1 MTVQFNWDGA
11 NNPVGQTIDQMLY
24 RIRSNDKEGLI
35 FDSATLADFIED
47 SDGVMAVFDALVT
60 PYSRLERKVNQ
71 LRLVMD
77 KAIPDLETV
86 SVQVSEPFKQNGS
99 VHVAAVFELS
109 DGQTVSVVFH
119 NPDSTPN
126 KLVASDEM
134 ISWKWML
141 NKKDITIVVAP
152 ENGRD
157 LAIREVGRR
166 IMKLAHKNSTGFARL
181 NQKRAEKLENIKNL
195 TGEVEQ
201 LEQTLSGLEKEIEA
215 AKAEQA
221 RIEEEKNNIPMIK
234 QLFEKLVRGGWK
246 LKNGHD
252 DFLSKE
258 EYAFGAKSN
267 VVVDFNS
274 FDTVKSDIEITAV
287 GGGSKTMH
295 IGTSDLEAEFDEFKI
310 IVEDLMSALHGNGT
324 VDSLLNLL
332 QNTFKMQ
339 CERLAPLIFNVTT
352 PRTSSGVTIELDDDG
367 TFQFESD
374 HLSVDHLQGEDNQ
387 ALIAKKLDEL
397 DFVASQGAFDDDPE
411 LEGDVI
417 QGGVFKGKSF
427 DFAYTIEQIEIAVNS
442 LSSLSLVFG
451 DFNHTAAAGGTL
463 FDSIASE
470 SNPPIEGITAQIGYK
485 PTDIVMARVS
495 VDAAGNAI
503 IYRGETGTTQERGI
517 DAPTSYSQFVPVFKR
532 LIAELTKE
540 PELEEK
546 LPELKAYLDTF
557 TPLKRG
563 QVLKSL
569 SRAAYDLDGARVT
582 VAETVISLAKSE
594 GARVGVNGKDEVSLM
609 NDKHTLSSKLGKIP
623 MNFGIWLIES
633 GTVKPKPAAP
643 ESKYPDDFDP
653 TTPENYALVKE
664 NGDLEMFQDQLDAF
678 FQNRFIDVRNALR
691 DLGWEGEQGRDLSK
705 NGYTAI
711 PHFKQA
717 GAGANLVGIHYTLN
731 GPDGKDIGFF
741 MSDTLTLSAEQ
752 YADRV
757 NMGLPAQPE
766 PIVVNGSDPLD
777 ISMANK
783 QNAIQLAENLKTFS
797 QQSWVMRTTLND
809 VKDLSVDQFRE
820 LYQADLEALKSEHD
834 QVIAAFNTLFRA
846 AKVKD
851 RDVIQEIA
859 NETNSIYK
867 LLAPKGK
874 QLESEWQKLGGEYTA
889 YQKSLNTDPIVDPDP
904 DTGDDEINTFLNDV
918 IANPGNHTNDESL
931 DRLTELAESLGD
943 DETSEFAITVN
954 KAAKAV
960 QEVAFKQLQDMV
972 SQG

>member
-221 RIEEEKNNIPMIK
+221 RIEEERNNIPMIK
-234 QLFEKLVRGGWK
+234 QLFEKLVRRGWK

-258 EYAFGAKSN
+258 EYAFAGKST
-267 VVVDFNS
+267 VVVDFNNFDAQKS
-274 FDTVKSDIEITAV
+274 QIEIAVVGGPSKVMNVATTDLDAEYDEFATIVAELVSEVHGAGVIDTVADW
-287 GGGSKTMH
+287 
-295 IGTSDLEAEFDEFKI
+295 LESIYGMK
-310 IVEDLMSALHGNGT
+310 
-324 VDSLLNLL
+324 
-332 QNTFKMQ
+332 
-339 CERLAPLIFNVTT
+339 CERVNKLTLNVTT
-352 PRTSSGVTIELDDDG
+352 TRTQSEVTIELNEDG
-367 TFQFESD
+367 TFHVESD
-374 HLSVDHLQGEDNQ
+374 ELSVQHLQGEDSHFYV
-387 ALIAKKLDEL
+387 AKQIDEM
-397 DFVASQGAFDDDPE
+397 DFVLAYTQFDDDPE
-411 LEGDVI
+411 LHGDVI
-417 QGGVFKGKSF
+417 QGGALKGKT
-427 DFAYTIEQIEIAVNS
+427 FAYAHTIEQIEIAVDS
-442 LSSLSLVFG
+442 MSDLTVAFG
-451 DFNHTAAAGGTL
+451 NFDYTAAAGTL
-463 FDSIASE
+463 FDSVVSE
-470 SNPPIEGITAQIGYK
+470 SNPPIIGITAQIGYT
-485 PTDIVMARVS
+485 PTDVILARIK
-495 VDAAGNAI
+495 VDEQGNAI
-503 IYRGETGTTQERGI
+503 IYSGESGTTQEKGI
-517 DAPTSYSQFVPVFKR
+517 DAPVRHDRITPVLKR
-532 LIAELTKE
+532 LIDGLTAA
-540 PELEEK
+540 PSLEEK

-569 SRAAYDLDGARVT
+569 SRAAYDQDGARVT
-582 VAETVISLAKSE
+582 VAENVISLAKSE
-594 GARVGVNGKDEVSLM
+594 GARVGVNGKDEVALM
-609 NDKHTLSSKLGKIP
+609 NDKHTLNSKLGKIP

-766 PIVVNGSDPLD
+766 PPKETPLD
-777 ISMANK
+777 EMKNGFNLGLKMRGWELS
-783 QNAIQLAENLKTFS
+783 QNESGQVEMKGKSFGSNRDLRAVWAKDNVLNVYADGSKRKILFKFS
-797 QQSWVMRTTLND
+797 LNQS
-809 VKDLSVDQFRE
+809 
-820 LYQADLEALKSEHD
+820 
-834 QVIAAFNTLFRA
+834 A
-846 AKVKD
+846 AKIADEVVRFLD
-851 RDVIQEIA
+851 EVVDALNPAVPDNEPDIQPD
-859 NETNSIYK
+859 NE
-867 LLAPKGK
+867 P
-874 QLESEWQKLGGEYTA
+874 
-889 YQKSLNTDPIVDPDP
+889 VVDP

>member
-126 KLVASDEM
+126 KLAASDEM

-166 IMKLAHKNSTGFARL
+166 IMKLAQKNSTGFARL

-234 QLFEKLVRGGWK
+234 QLFEKLVRRGWK
-246 LKNGHD
+246 MKNGHD
-252 DFLSKE
+252 DLLSKE
-258 EYAFGAKSN
+258 EYAYAGKST
-267 VVVDFNS
+267 VVVDFND
-274 FDTVKSDIEITAV
+274 FDAQKSQIEISVV
-287 GGGSKTMH
+287 GGGSKVMNVAT
-295 IGTSDLEAEFDEFKI
+295 TDLEAEYDEFKI
-310 IVEDLMSALHGNGT
+310 IVEDLMNAVHGTG
-324 VDSLLNLL
+324 VIDSLVNLL
-332 QNTFKMQ
+332 QNTYKMK
-339 CERLAPLIFNVTT
+339 CERLAPIIITVTT
-352 PRTSSGVTIELDDDG
+352 PRTESEVTIELNDDG
-367 TFQFESD
+367 TFHVESD
-374 HLSVDHLQGEDNQ
+374 DLSVKHLEGEDSQ
-387 ALIAKKLDEL
+387 GYIAKQLSEL
-397 DFVASQGAFDDDPE
+397 DFILAYSNFDDDPE
-411 LEGDVI
+411 LGDDVI
-417 QGGVFKGKSF
+417 QGGVFKGKKF

-442 LSSLSLVFG
+442 MPDLTVAFG
-451 DFNHTAAAGGTL
+451 DFNYTAATGSL
-463 FDSIASE
+463 FDSVLSE
-470 SNPPIEGITAQIGYK
+470 SNPPIIGITAQIGYK
-485 PTDIVMARVS
+485 PTDVIMARVE
-495 VDAAGNAI
+495 VDESGNAI
-503 IYRGETGTTQERGI
+503 VYRGENGTKKERNI
-517 DAPTSYSQFVPVFKR
+517 DAPTNYSYFASVFKE
-532 LIAELTKE
+532 LLAELTKE
-540 PELEEK
+540 PELEDK

-569 SRAAYDLDGARVT
+569 SRAAYDQDGARVT
-582 VAETVISLAKSE
+582 VAEIVISLAKSE
-594 GARVGVNGKDEVSLM
+594 GARVGVNGKDEVALM

-766 PIVVNGSDPLD
+766 PPKETPLD
-777 ISMANK
+777 EMKNGFNLGLKMRGWELS
-783 QNAIQLAENLKTFS
+783 QNESGQTEMKGKSFGSNRDLRAVWAKDNVLNVYADGSKRKILFKFS
-797 QQSWVMRTTLND
+797 LNQS
-809 VKDLSVDQFRE
+809 
-820 LYQADLEALKSEHD
+820 
-834 QVIAAFNTLFRA
+834 A
-846 AKVKD
+846 AKIADEVVRFLD
-851 RDVIQEIA
+851 EVVDALNPAVPDNEPDIQPD
-859 NETNSIYK
+859 NE
-867 LLAPKGK
+867 P
-874 QLESEWQKLGGEYTA
+874 
-889 YQKSLNTDPIVDPDP
+889 VVDP

>member
-166 IMKLAHKNSTGFARL
+166 IMKLAQKNSTGFARL

-664 NGDLEMFQDQLDAF
+664 NGDLEMFQDRLDSF
-678 FQNRFIDVRNALR
+678 FQGRFYDVRNALR
-691 DLGWEGEQGRDLSK
+691 GLGWEGEKDLSK
-705 NGYTAI
+705 NGHKLI
-711 PHFKQA
+711 LGFNQV
-717 GAGANLVGIHYTLN
+717 GAGGNLAGITYKTDN
-731 GPDGKDIGFF
+731 GYNYEDDLSRTAEEIAQAIDG
-741 MSDTLTLSAEQ
+741 A
-752 YADRV
+752 V
-757 NMGLPAQPE
+757 PE
-766 PIVVNGSDPLD
+766 PVVVNEDSPLD
-777 ISMANK
+777 VSMANK
-783 QNAIQLAENLKTFS
+783 NNAIQLAENLKSFS
-797 QQSWVMRTTLND
+797 ESQWVMKKTLND
-809 VKDLSVDQFRE
+809 VKDLTADQFRE
-820 LYQADLEALKSEHD
+820 LYQADLAELKDEHD

-851 RDVIQEIA
+851 QNVIQEIA

-874 QLESEWQKLGGEYTA
+874 QLQSEWQKLGNEYTA
-889 YQKSLNTDPIVDPDP
+889 YQKSLKTDPTPDNNE
-904 DTGDDEINTFLNDV
+904 DDEINTFLNDV

>member
-126 KLVASDEM
+126 KLAASDEM

-166 IMKLAHKNSTGFARL
+166 IMKLAYKNSTGFARL

-201 LEQTLSGLEKEIEA
+201 LEKTLSGLEKEIEA

-234 QLFEKLVRGGWK
+234 QLFEKLVRRGWK
-246 LKNGHD
+246 MKNGHD
-252 DFLSKE
+252 DLLSKE
-258 EYAFGAKSN
+258 EYAYAGKST
-267 VVVDFNS
+267 VVVDFND
-274 FDTVKSDIEITAV
+274 FDAQKSQIEISVV
-287 GGGSKTMH
+287 GGGSKVMNVAT
-295 IGTSDLEAEFDEFKI
+295 TDLEAEYDEFKI
-310 IVEDLMSALHGNGT
+310 IVEDLMNAVHGTG
-324 VDSLLNLL
+324 VIDSLVNLL
-332 QNTFKMQ
+332 QNTYKMK
-339 CERLAPLIFNVTT
+339 CERLAPIIITVTT
-352 PRTSSGVTIELDDDG
+352 PRTESEVTIELNDDG
-367 TFQFESD
+367 TFHVESD
-374 HLSVDHLQGEDNQ
+374 DLSVQHLEGEDSQ
-387 ALIAKKLDEL
+387 GYIAKQLSEL
-397 DFVASQGAFDDDPE
+397 DFILAYSNFDDDPE
-411 LEGDVI
+411 LGDDVI
-417 QGGVFKGKSF
+417 QGGVFKGKKF

-442 LSSLSLVFG
+442 MPDLTVAFG
-451 DFNHTAAAGGTL
+451 DFNYTAATGSL
-463 FDSIASE
+463 FDSVLSE
-470 SNPPIEGITAQIGYK
+470 SNPPIIGITAQIGYK
-485 PTDIVMARVS
+485 PTDVIMARVE
-495 VDAAGNAI
+495 VDESGNAI
-503 IYRGETGTTQERGI
+503 IYRGENGTKKERNL
-517 DAPTSYSQFVPVFKR
+517 DAPANYSHFASVFKE
-532 LIAELTKE
+532 LLAELTKE
-540 PELEEK
+540 PELEDK

-569 SRAAYDLDGARVT
+569 SRAAYDQDGARVT
-582 VAETVISLAKSE
+582 VAEVVISLAKSE
-594 GARVGVNGKDEVSLM
+594 GARVGVNGKDEVALM

-664 NGDLEMFQDQLDAF
+664 NGDLEMFQDRLDAF
-678 FQNRFIDVRNALR
+678 FQGRFYDVRNALR
-691 DLGWEGEQGRDLSK
+691 GLGWEGEKDLSK
-705 NGYTAI
+705 NGHKLI
-711 PHFKQA
+711 LGFNQV
-717 GAGANLVGIHYTLN
+717 GAGGNLAGITYKTDN
-731 GPDGKDIGFF
+731 GYNYEDDLSRTAEEIAQAIDG
-741 MSDTLTLSAEQ
+741 A
-752 YADRV
+752 V
-757 NMGLPAQPE
+757 PE
-766 PIVVNGSDPLD
+766 PVVVNEDSPLD
-777 ISMANK
+777 VSMANK
-783 QNAIQLAENLKTFS
+783 NNAIQLAENLKSFS
-797 QQSWVMRTTLND
+797 ESQWVMKKTLND
-809 VKDLSVDQFRE
+809 VKDLTVDQFRE
-820 LYQADLEALKSEHD
+820 LYQADLAALKDEHD

-851 RDVIQEIA
+851 QNVIQEIA

-874 QLESEWQKLGGEYTA
+874 QLQSEWQKLGNEYTA
-889 YQKSLNTDPIVDPDP
+889 YQKSLKTDPTPDNNE
-904 DTGDDEINTFLNDV
+904 DDEINTFLNDV

-960 QEVAFKQLQDMV
+960 QEVAFKQLQEMV